1 MKIYVDI
8 DGTICN
14 TENGD
19 YNTSSPLP
27 RNIKKINALYDKG
40 HHIVYYTARGTRSN
54 KDYKLLTLQQLEQWG
69 CKFNHLKMGKPDF
82 DLLIDDKT
90 KRIEEI

>member
-8 DGTICN
+8 DGTICE
-14 TENGD
+14 TEGSN
-19 YNTSSPLP
+19 YEKSSPLP

-40 HHIVYYTARGTRSN
+40 HHIVYYTARGTRSG
-54 KDYKLLTLQQLEQWG
+54 KDHKLLTLQQLEEWG
-69 CKFNHLKMGKPDF
+69 CKFNHLRMGKPDY
-82 DLLIDDKT
+82 DLMICDKT

>member
-8 DGTICN
+8 DGTICE
-14 TENGD
+14 TEGGN
-19 YNTSSPLP
+19 YEKSSPLL

-40 HHIVYYTARGTRSN
+40 HHIVYYTARGTRSG
-54 KDYKLLTLQQLEQWG
+54 KDHKLLTLQQLEEWG
-69 CKFNHLKMGKPDF
+69 CKFNHLRMGKPDY
-82 DLLIDDKT
+82 DLMICDKT

>member
-8 DGTICN
+8 DGTICE
-14 TENGD
+14 TEGSN
-19 YNTSSPLP
+19 YEKSSPLP

-40 HHIVYYTARGTRSN
+40 HYICYYTARGSRSG
-54 KDYKLLTLQQLEQWG
+54 KDYKLLTLQQLEEWG
-69 CKFNHLKMGKPDF
+69 CKFNHLKMHKPDY
-82 DLLIDDKT
+82 DLMICDKT